1 MERMYVRFFS
11 TSHPDRRDEW
21 AKQTDRH
28 GKRDTK
34 RRNERVKR
42 NDVVY
47 SAAKLEQR
55 VKKSRNNGTRKT
67 RGFDLELVVDCTGR
81 FSPLPT
87 RRGGDE
93 SVQGEGITGWREGG
107 KGKSEKQE
115 GVGDGKREEGWW
127 EDEDG
132 KGEEDI

>member
-1 MERMYVRFFS
+1 MME
-11 TSHPDRRDEW
+11 
-21 AKQTDRH
+21 QTDRSTR
-28 GKRDTK
+28 KRQ
-34 RRNERVKR
+34 NERMGR

-47 SAAKLEQR
+47 SAAKLEER
-55 VKKSRNNGTRKT
+55 VKKSRINEARET

-115 GVGDGKREEGWW
+115 GVGDSKREEGWW

-132 KGEEDI
+132 GYIGGSIHTQC

>member
-1 MERMYVRFFS
+1 MNRGTHVRTVFLHFASGSTGRM
-11 TSHPDRRDEW
+11 DRAKPINRD
-21 AKQTDRH
+21 AKRADRNTKH
-28 GKRDTK
+28 G
-34 RRNERVKR
+34 
-42 NDVVY
+42 VVY

-55 VKKSRNNGTRKT
+55 VKKSRNDETRET

-93 SVQGEGITGWREGG
+93 SVQGEGITGWGEGG

-115 GVGDGKREEGWW
+115 GVGDSKREEGWW